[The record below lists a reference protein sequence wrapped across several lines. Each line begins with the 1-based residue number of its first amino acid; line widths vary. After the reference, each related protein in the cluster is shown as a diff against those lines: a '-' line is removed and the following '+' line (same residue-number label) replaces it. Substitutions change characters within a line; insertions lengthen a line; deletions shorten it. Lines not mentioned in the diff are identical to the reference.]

1 MMTEAQVLEKLD
13 NFKEAIKKL
22 KGAKEDLQNRNQELE
37 SKVESLETALKTSTE
52 TIENLKLEK
61 ADLKISVENYK
72 QAQEAFDKEAEVD
85 IEQFKA
91 KIADYENLIE
101 SLSDTN
107 LEYRTE
113 NSKLQKDYEN
123 TVLKNQYL
131 EDQNELLKKTVSKKD
146 EELEKFKKE
155 IESLKNTPKEEP
167 MAEKKTRKPRV
178 KKTEEEL
185 KAAEKKR
192 RDDRLMLEKSVAMV
206 NASASATSS
215 YQEPELPPK
224 PQLKVFSEPDVP
236 STPSTP
242 KTQQIVNKGAETIH
256 KYRFGST
263 TQESAKK
270 MGILIDHIFN
280 TVADISNFSMS
291 ELDPSTLPI
300 SSKAFDL
307 LFERLLSVTKDDI
320 KVLEHNPLTDTFN
333 FNFDKQTLKDYLLEE
348 LKS

>member
-22 KGAKEDLQNRNQELE
+22 KSAKQELE
-37 SKVESLETALKTSTE
+37 SKVESLETALTTSNE
-52 TIENLKLEK
+52 TIEKLKLEK
-61 ADLKISVENYK
+61 ADLKVSVENYK
-72 QAQEAFDKEAEVD
+72 QSQKAFDKEAEGEVKN
-85 IEQFKA
+85 FKA
-91 KIADYENLIE
+91 KIAEYEDLIE

-107 LEYRTE
+107 LDYRNE
-113 NSKLQKDYEN
+113 NKKLQENYEKI
-123 TVLKNQYL
+123 VSANQDL
-131 EDQNELLKKTVSKKD
+131 ESQNKLLTETLSKKD
-146 EELEKFKKE
+146 EEIEKLKE
-155 IESLKNTPKEEP
+155 EITSLKNTPKEEP
-167 MAEKKTRKPRV
+167 MAEKKARKPRV

-192 RDDRLMLEKSVAMV
+192 RDDRLMLEKSIAMV
-206 NASASATSS
+206 SASASATSF
-215 YQEPELPPK
+215 YQEPDLPPK
-224 PQLKVFSEPDVP
+224 PQFKVFSEPEVS

-242 KTQQIVNKGAETIH
+242 KLQQVNKGAEAIH

-280 TVADISNFSMS
+280 TVADVSNFSMS
-291 ELDPSTLPI
+291 ELDSSTLPI

-320 KVLEHNPLTDTFN
+320 KVLEHNPLTDTYN

-348 LKS
+348 LKG